1 MSNLLCCCMGVGEY
15 GCRND
20 PACPCLQV
28 LVMHDG
34 TTLEYDT
41 VPNLLRMQ
49 HGAFRAM
56 VEGAGI
62 SHEALNH

>member
-1 MSNLLCCCMGVGEY
+1 M
-15 GCRND
+15 
-20 PACPCLQV
+20 QV

-34 TTLEYDT
+34 KRLEYDS

-49 HGAFRAM
+49 NGAFRAM

-62 SHEALNH
+62 SHEALKQ

>member
-1 MSNLLCCCMGVGEY
+1 
-15 GCRND
+15 
-20 PACPCLQV
+20 
-28 LVMHDG
+28 MHDG

-49 HGAFRAM
+49 QGAFRAM

-62 SHEALNH
+62 THEALNH

>member
-1 MSNLLCCCMGVGEY
+1 
-15 GCRND
+15 
-20 PACPCLQV
+20 
-28 LVMHDG
+28 MHDG
-34 TTLEYDT
+34 TTLEYDS

-62 SHEALNH
+62 SHQALNH